1 MTITFQIDTDNKMR
15 ETFVFNLQGRYT
27 LLTKFKRY
35 VRSTWMKNYENLSV
49 FGLDGRTN
57 NACES
62 YHSRFNALVGRN
74 HPEAKKFAD
83 FANEMLENYH
93 GFYEIERT
101 SK

>member
-1 MTITFQIDTDNKMR
+1 
-15 ETFVFNLQGRYT
+15 
-27 LLTKFKRY
+27 
-35 VRSTWMKNYENLSV
+35 MKNYENLSV

-101 SK
+101 SKWAYCSWN